1 MYRKNSK
8 YSKNNKF
15 NKDCKLKLCYKFLL
29 VAILEKIGLIEIA
42 CRNLVF
48 KSSKIAK
55 VTRNF
60 IAPKNTQ
67 ITIARITRE
76 STR

>member
-15 NKDCKLKLCYKFLL
+15 NKDCKLQQNFATNVCRTFSKNKD
-29 VAILEKIGLIEIA
+29 LIEIA
-42 CRNLVF
+42 CKNLVF
-48 KSSKIAK
+48 KSTKIAK

-60 IAPKNTQ
+60 IAPKKHPDNLSQ
-67 ITIARITRE
+67 DQQE
-76 STR
+76 